1 MSRLTGRLDAWHG
14 VTVLGHLLVLVLLLV
29 PLGAVLKTSLLDPAT
44 GALTSARYAQVL
56 GEPYYRDAIG
66 NSLLVSLGAALGA
79 VALGL
84 PLALLT
90 ARYRLPGKTLLTTLA
105 VLALLSPPFVGAYA
119 WVLLL
124 GKAGVLRAALAQA
137 GLDAPTLR
145 GPAAIAF
152 VLALQ
157 YYPFVFLLTSSAL
170 GSIDRAVEEA
180 AESLG
185 AGPLRRLWR
194 VTLPLVLPSLSAGA
208 LLAFMMALAN
218 FGTPVV
224 LDPGT
229 RVLPT
234 LAYQR
239 FTSEVSSDL
248 GLPSALCV
256 VLVAL
261 STGALLLQRWAASRR
276 RVSAD
281 LLRRSRPRELPPA
294 RRWAAAAVCH
304 GIVLLSTLPLGVVV
318 WTSLRR
324 TDGPV
329 FHPGLS
335 LDSYRQVL
343 YGVRLAISNS
353 FAYSVIAALGIALVG
368 AGLGY
373 VVARRRDPLA
383 RALDPL
389 LMIPYVVPGV
399 AIGVA
404 YALAWNDGP
413 LVLTGTGAIL
423 ILSAFIRHLPY
434 TVRSSAAILQ
444 QIDPALEQAAVS
456 LGASPARAFTDVT
469 LPLMGPGLL
478 SGTVLAWVTATGELS
493 AALVLY
499 VGDTVTMPVKVY
511 LQVIDG
517 SLGPAAALSTILLVA
532 TAVPLWATLRALDG
546 RAEALAA

>member
-1 MSRLTGRLDAWHG
+1 MRLRLDAWHG
-14 VTVLGHLLVLVLLLV
+14 VTVLGHALVLVALIL
-29 PLGAVLKTSLLDPAT
+29 PLAAVLKTSLVDPAT
-44 GALTSARYAQVL
+44 GALSLARYAQVL
-56 GEPYYRDAIG
+56 GEAYFRDAIL
-66 NSLLVSLGAALGA
+66 NSLRVALGAALGA

-90 ARYRLPGKTLLTTLA
+90 ARFRLPGRTLLTMLA

-124 GKAGVLRAALAQA
+124 GKAGVLRAALAQV
-137 GLDAPTLR
+137 GVDAPTLR
-145 GPAAIAF
+145 GPGAIAF

-170 GSIDRAVEEA
+170 GSVDRAVEEA
-180 AESLG
+180 AGSLG
-185 AGPLRRLWR
+185 AGPWRRLRR

-224 LDPGT
+224 LDPAT

-256 VLVAL
+256 VLIVL
-261 STGALLLQRWAASRR
+261 STAALLVQRWAASRR

-281 LLRRSRPRELPPA
+281 LLRRTHPRDLPA
-294 RRWAAAAVCH
+294 GRRWAAAAVCH
-304 GIVLLSTLPLGVVV
+304 GIVLLSTAPLGVVV

-343 YGVRLAISNS
+343 HGVRLAISNS
-353 FAYSVIAALGIALVG
+353 FAYSVIAALLIAVVG
-368 AGLGY
+368 AALGY

-389 LMIPYVVPGV
+389 LMIPYVVPGI

-404 YALAWNDGP
+404 YVLAWNDGP

-423 ILSAFIRHLPY
+423 ILSAFVRHLPY

-444 QIDPALEQAAVS
+444 QVDPALEQAAVS

-478 SGTVLAWVTATGELS
+478 SGTVLAWVTSVGELS

-532 TAVPLWATLRALDG
+532 TAVPLWLTLRALNG
-546 RAEALAA
+546 RPEALAA

>member
-1 MSRLTGRLDAWHG
+1 
-14 VTVLGHLLVLVLLLV
+14 
-29 PLGAVLKTSLLDPAT
+29 
-44 GALTSARYAQVL
+44 
-56 GEPYYRDAIG
+56 
-66 NSLLVSLGAALGA
+66 
-79 VALGL
+79 
-84 PLALLT
+84 
-90 ARYRLPGKTLLTTLA
+90 
-105 VLALLSPPFVGAYA
+105 
-119 WVLLL
+119 
-124 GKAGVLRAALAQA
+124 
-137 GLDAPTLR
+137 
-145 GPAAIAF
+145 
-152 VLALQ
+152 
-157 YYPFVFLLTSSAL
+157 VFLLTSSAL
-170 GSIDRAVEEA
+170 GSVDRAVEEA

-248 GLPSALCV
+248 GIPSALCV

-261 STGALLLQRWAASRR
+261 STAALLLQRWAASRR

-281 LLRRSRPRELPPA
+281 LLRRTRPRELPSA

-368 AGLGY
+368 AALGY

-444 QIDPALEQAAVS
+444 QVDPALEQAAVS

-532 TAVPLWATLRALDG
+532 TALPLWATLRALDG